1 MATNQEYAY
10 LAEDAYKT
18 LEPGIRSDMEKEPRM
33 VGGRKYFVL
42 EHADYKGTHDY
53 QGTIYMDAQT
63 HEIIVAHRGTWSV
76 SDVGI
81 DLEMIRRQSNRQ
93 LPHAMALVE
102 HAKALAERWNSY
114 NPNEQVPNISV
125 TGHSLGGTLA
135 QATAYQYGLHGVT
148 FNAYGAAELPGIP
161 HNESTNQ
168 VINYVRATDVVSA
181 GARHFGN
188 TTILTTQKDID
199 MLNSYGYDNPANTRH
214 NINAALHFSGAS
226 HSITNFTGSASML
239 SNEHEFKKLTRQHSE
254 MIHQFR
260 EDIHHTKDRIHK
272 IPVPHPLIA
281 ETDETLKITLTNE
294 DVQATA
300 PAVDNP
306 MLQALL
312 QNPAFAALSPEQQTA
327 LIAGAGGQVSNLVT
341 PSFDAPNINNAT
353 AASVNESIDL
363 PPRVASLR
371 EQITEKFGDQI
382 AHLSEKDQQTTIA
395 LATREAMS
403 FHARTVDY
411 VFVNQQ
417 GDVCISFDGDKGFS
431 GDVNLNQVHHQ
442 DANQVLLASIDKQQS
457 QLQELSMQ
465 RAQSQNQNPTMS
477 I

>member
-1 MATNQEYAY
+1 M
-10 LAEDAYKT
+10 
-18 LEPGIRSDMEKEPRM
+18 G
-33 VGGRKYFVL
+33 V
-42 EHADYKGTHDY
+42 
-53 QGTIYMDAQT
+53 
-63 HEIIVAHRGTWSV
+63 
-76 SDVGI
+76 

-93 LPHAMALVE
+93 LPHAMELVE
-102 HAKALAERWNSY
+102 HARDLAKIWNARH
-114 NPNEQVPNISV
+114 PNEQVPNISV

-161 HNESTNQ
+161 HNERTNQ

-281 ETDETLKITLTNE
+281 ETDEPLKITLTNE

-403 FHARTVDY
+403 FYARTVDY

-442 DANQVLLASIDKQQS
+442 DANQVLLASANTHLSQQ
-457 QLQELSMQ
+457 QEVAMRQ
-465 RAQSQNQNPTMS
+465 AHNQNQSPTMS